1 MIFATIFKFGQ
12 YILEN
17 DNNNNNNNTFWVHK
31 NSIKISNNFNRVGL
45 YILHRWIHIVIRDLS
60 ICEQG
65 IA

>member
-1 MIFATIFKFGQ
+1 
-12 YILEN
+12 
-17 DNNNNNNNTFWVHK
+17 
-31 NSIKISNNFNRVGL
+31 VGL